1 MINLIMGI
9 ILLIMLLIDYYIQKP
24 YGNDAGVSWRCV
36 AFIFSILN
44 ILLYI
49 YN

>member
-1 MINLIMGI
+1 MINLIIGI
-9 ILLIMLLIDYYIQKP
+9 ILLIMLLIDYYIMKP
-24 YGNDAGVSWRCV
+24 YTNDVGIYWRLFT
-36 AFIFSILN
+36 FIFSILN